1 MRTAWAL
8 LLSLLLFS
16 CQEKNIETEG
26 RVLARVGEYTLEEE
40 ALKHLVPK
48 GSSAEDSLRLSRD
61 FIQTWVRRQLLLKE
75 AEQQL
80 PPEKKDVETQL
91 QEYRRSLLIFALEE
105 QFLKQAL
112 DTNVSEEEIKAYYDE
127 NQGNFELK
135 ENIVKVLYVKVRPET
150 PDQNRLR
157 TLLRQSEQDESAL
170 IELEEYAVA
179 YASNYFLDKH
189 TWLFFNDLLKEIPIQ
204 TYNQESFL
212 QYNRNVEMEKEGYR
226 YFVRFLDF
234 RIREGVSPLALEEE
248 KIRRILVNKRKIN
261 LIKTFE
267 EEVYQ
272 NAVEQ
277 NGFEIYE

>member
-1 MRTAWAL
+1 M
-8 LLSLLLFS
+8 
-16 CQEKNIETEG
+16 
-26 RVLARVGEYTLEEE
+26 GEYTLEED

-48 GSSAEDSLRLSRD
+48 GSSTEDSLRLSRD

-179 YASNYFLDKH
+179 YASNYFLDPH

>member
-16 CQEKNIETEG
+16 CQEKSIETEG
-26 RVLARVGEYTLEEE
+26 RVLARVGEYTLEED

-48 GSSAEDSLRLSRD
+48 GSSTEDSLRLSRD

-179 YASNYFLDKH
+179 YASNYFLDPH

>member
-1 MRTAWAL
+1 
-8 LLSLLLFS
+8 
-16 CQEKNIETEG
+16 
-26 RVLARVGEYTLEEE
+26 
-40 ALKHLVPK
+40 
-48 GSSAEDSLRLSRD
+48 
-61 FIQTWVRRQLLLKE
+61 
-75 AEQQL
+75 
-80 PPEKKDVETQL
+80 
-91 QEYRRSLLIFALEE
+91 
-105 QFLKQAL
+105 
-112 DTNVSEEEIKAYYDE
+112 
-127 NQGNFELK
+127 LK

-179 YASNYFLDKH
+179 YASNYFLDPN